1 MATVGRSIPVTRDNA
16 KRMMWA
22 ALIVLCVIGG
32 AAAIRRMVA
41 LAYPAKNGVSQLVD
55 LDALFVAK
63 ASLTLAHIVPA
74 LALMLLIPFQ
84 FSRRFR
90 ARHLKAHRW
99 IGRVVLVLGLIVGV
113 SGLALLKNPVG
124 GAAEV
129 TAILFFDALF
139 LAALAKA
146 YVYARRRAIAL
157 HREWMIRAMSVA
169 VGVATVRPIMGAF
182 FATATLTSM
191 TPHEF
196 FGMAFWIGLTLT
208 YVAGEV
214 WIRYTR
220 LSGVVPE
227 IF

>member
-1 MATVGRSIPVTRDNA
+1 MATMGRSIPLA
-16 KRMMWA
+16 KDKARRMIWV

-41 LAYPAKNGVSQLVD
+41 LAYPAKNGPSQMVD

-74 LALMLLIPFQ
+74 LVLMLLIPFQ
-84 FSRRFR
+84 FSRSFR

-99 IGRVVLVLGLIVGV
+99 IGRVTMLLGLVVGF

-129 TAILFFDALF
+129 AAILFFDALF
-139 LAALAKA
+139 LVSIAKA
-146 YVYARRRAIAL
+146 YVYARRREIAL
-157 HREWMIRAMSVA
+157 HREWVIRAMSVA

-182 FATATLTSM
+182 FATATLTGM

-196 FGMAFWIGLTLT
+196 FGIAFWIGLTLT

-220 LSGVVPE
+220 HFGRGES
-227 IF
+227 I

>member
-1 MATVGRSIPVTRDNA
+1 MATVGRSIPVVQDRA
-16 KRMMWA
+16 RRMMWV

-41 LAYPAKNGVSQLVD
+41 LAYPAKNGPAQFAD
-55 LDALFVAK
+55 LDALFLAK

-74 LALMLLIPFQ
+74 LALMLLVPFQ

-90 ARHLKAHRW
+90 TRHLKAHRW
-99 IGRVVLVLGLIVGV
+99 IGRVTMILGLIVGL

-129 TAILFFDALF
+129 TAILFFDTLF
-139 LAALAKA
+139 LVALAKA
-146 YVYARRRAIAL
+146 YVHARAREIAL
-157 HREWMIRAMSVA
+157 HREWVIRAMSVA

-182 FATATLTSM
+182 FATARMTGM
-191 TPHEF
+191 TPREF
-196 FGMAFWIGLTLT
+196 FGIAFWIGFMLT

-214 WIRYTR
+214 WIRHTR
-220 LSGVVPE
+220 HFRRREGT
-227 IF
+227 